1 MSLLEIKN
9 LNVSYGI
16 KKNKVHAVK
25 NVSLEINEGDI
36 YGLVGESGSGKST
49 LGKAIVNL
57 IKPSSGSIKYDQDK
71 EIIFNK
77 PQKDFCKF
85 VQMIFQD
92 PYGSLNPRMKIG
104 EAFLDVMQTHKLF
117 SSKYQR
123 IKKIEYLLNKIG
135 LTKQHINR
143 YPHEFSGG
151 QRQRICIA
159 RSLIL
164 NPKLII
170 ADEPVSALDVSIQS
184 DIINLIKLLNNE
196 DNVTFLFISH
206 DLAVVK
212 NLCNN
217 VSVMKDGEIIE
228 TGEAKKII
236 DFPKEEYTKLLV
248 DAVPKF

>member
-1 MSLLEIKN
+1 MSRSIVHHSHKQKGVL
-9 LNVSYGI
+9 GI
-16 KKNKVHAVK
+16 YEVFISPKTRHK
-25 NVSLEINEGDI
+25 
-36 YGLVGESGSGKST
+36 SG
-49 LGKAIVNL
+49 
-57 IKPSSGSIKYDQDK
+57 
-71 EIIFNK
+71 
-77 PQKDFCKF
+77 
-85 VQMIFQD
+85 
-92 PYGSLNPRMKIG
+92 
-104 EAFLDVMQTHKLF
+104 
-117 SSKYQR
+117 
-123 IKKIEYLLNKIG
+123 
-135 LTKQHINR
+135 KQHINR

-196 DNVTFLFISH
+196 DKVTFLFISH

-228 TGEAKKII
+228 TGDAKNII